1 MMSYAM
7 LNTTVLL
14 LMNFSQE
21 FNKYV
26 LARKKLILAIIVVFQ
41 LILLLAFKFLFFSSI
56 LKTTGFLE
64 IGTERTHHL
73 EIGQEGT
80 Q

>member
-7 LNTTVLL
+7 LNTTVFL

-56 LKTTGFLE
+56 LKKTGFLE